1 VFPVQILDGLGAGL
15 QSVAV
20 PGLIAKML
28 DGTGRINA
36 GLGAVMTAQGIGAS
50 LSPAVGGW
58 LAQWLGCGLALLL
71 KPACD
76 LRCAPA

>member
-1 VFPVQILDGLGAGL
+1 MCGAAL

-50 LSPAVGGW
+50 LSPAIGGW
-58 LAQWLGCGLALLL
+58 LAQWLGYGLALLL